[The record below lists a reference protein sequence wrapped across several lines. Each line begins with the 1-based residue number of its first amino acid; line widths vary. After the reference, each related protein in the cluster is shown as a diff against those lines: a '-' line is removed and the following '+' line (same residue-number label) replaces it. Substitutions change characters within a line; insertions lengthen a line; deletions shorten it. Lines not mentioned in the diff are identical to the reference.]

1 MAMLAAKFV
10 LAASMALPLAAQTV
24 SQDMASH
31 AQAAREA
38 EQRGDF
44 SSAVH
49 EYEYLTRQLPR
60 NAEMQSNLGVA
71 LYFDHQWERATAVF
85 RKAMTLNPNLLAPH
99 LFSGLAWYQLAKPD
113 AAVPELEK
121 AVQLNASDV
130 IAHTWLG
137 YAYVAQS
144 KYNAAAKQFEE
155 VCRLAPDNIDAW
167 YALGHA
173 YLQIGKESTLALL
186 KAAPNS
192 GRAWQLAGE
201 QFQLQGNRKRAL
213 EDFEQA
219 NTRRPDIAELRAAVT
234 ELGGKPTDAP
244 AASHLAGSNPA
255 TTQEDALY
263 AQAHAAEQKSRDAF
277 ERVLTLAPD
286 SYRAHQIM
294 AYVAVTQQKYD
305 DAVAEYRLVLSQ
317 KPDLPGVHEAI
328 GNSLMHSGKTEEA
341 LQEFELER
349 RLQPHS
355 ASANTNVGQ
364 ALLMTGKDDDAGKIL
379 HDALQMDR
387 PPPEIYRLLAK
398 LDLHRKDYPAAIND
412 LTQYLSVKKNDAT
425 AYYLLSRAYR
435 GTGDKQRMNQALS
448 QFEKVSQD
456 VKARSQAQG
465 ELERLDNQNR
475 VDDEIVKNSPGSGN
489 P

>member
-24 SQDMASH
+24 SPDMASH

-44 SSAVH
+44 LSAVH

-60 NAEMQSNLGVA
+60 SAEMQSNLGVA
-71 LYFDHQWERATAVF
+71 LYFNHQWQQAIVVL
-85 RKAMTLNPNLLAPH
+85 RKAMTLSPNLLAPH

-113 AAVPELEK
+113 AAVPELET
-121 AVQLNASDV
+121 AVRLRSSDV

-144 KYNAAAKQFEE
+144 RYDAAAKQFEE
-155 VCRLAPDNIDAW
+155 VSRLAPGNIDAW

-201 QFQLQGNRKRAL
+201 QFQLQGNRKKAL
-213 EDFEQA
+213 QDFEQA

-234 ELGGKPTDAP
+234 EMGGKPTSAP
-244 AASHLAGSNPA
+244 MIESAATNK
-255 TTQEDALY
+255 EDALY

-277 ERVLTLAPD
+277 EHILSIAPD

-294 AYVAVTQQKYD
+294 ADAFVLEQQEDK
-305 DAVAEYRLVLSQ
+305 AVAEYHVVLKL
-317 KPDLPGVHEAI
+317 KPDLPGIHEAI
-328 GNSLMHSGKTEEA
+328 GSSLLRSGKSAEA
-341 LQEFELER
+341 LAEFEAELQ
-349 RLQPHS
+349 LQPHS
-355 ASANTNVGQ
+355 ASIHTLLGQ
-364 ALLMTGKDDDAGKIL
+364 TLLLMGKNDEAEKALRSALL
-379 HDALQMDR
+379 MDR
-387 PPPEIYRLLAK
+387 PPPDAYRLLGK
-398 LDLHRKDYPAAIND
+398 LDLHRNDYPAAINH
-412 LTQYLSVKKNDAT
+412 LTRYLSMKKDDAT
-425 AYYLLSRAYR
+425 GYYLLSRAYR
-435 GTGDKQRMNQALS
+435 GMGDKQRMNQALN

>member
-10 LAASMALPLAAQTV
+10 LAASMALPSAAQTV

-31 AQAAREA
+31 AQAAQEA

-71 LYFDHQWERATAVF
+71 LYFNHQWQQAVVVL
-85 RKAMTLNPNLLAPH
+85 RKAMTLSPNLLAPH

-113 AAVPELEK
+113 AAVPELER
-121 AVQLNASDV
+121 AVRIRSSDV

-144 KYNAAAKQFEE
+144 RYDAAAKQFEE

-219 NTRRPDIAELRAAVT
+219 NTRRPDIAELRAAVS
-234 ELGGKPTDAP
+234 ELGGKPTDTP
-244 AASHLAGSNPA
+244 AAQTSATSSPA
-255 TTQEDALY
+255 TTQEDHLY
-263 AQAHAAEQKSRDAF
+263 AQAHAAEQKSRNAF
-277 ERVLTLAPD
+277 EHVLSIAPD

-294 AYVAVTQQKYD
+294 ADAFVLEQQED
-305 DAVAEYRLVLSQ
+305 RAIAEYRIVLHL
-317 KPDLPGVHEAI
+317 KPDLPGIHEAI
-328 GNSLMHSGKTEEA
+328 GNVLLRNGKSAEA
-341 LQEFELER
+341 LAEFQAELQ
-349 RLQPHS
+349 LQPHA
-355 ASANTNVGQ
+355 ASVNTLLGQ
-364 ALLMTGKDDDAGKIL
+364 TLLIMGRDDDAAKIL
-379 HDALQMDR
+379 HEALHMDR

-398 LDLHRKDYPAAIND
+398 LDLHRKDSQAAVSD
-412 LTQYLSVKKNDAT
+412 LTHYLSIRKDDAT

-435 GTGDKQRMNQALS
+435 GMGEKERMNQALS

-465 ELERLDNQNR
+465 ELERLENPR
-475 VDDEIVKNSPGSGN
+475 PIDDDVGKAATSSETR
-489 P
+489 